1 MFDIDL
7 FIDEAA
13 ENSARKKL
21 SSMTNC
27 SPLNFSDFMKRS
39 FLTILLTKNYEGHFL
54 ARSFG
59 ALTSALCLTVV
70 YVRTCVA
77 LFVTFV
83 FLTVDTDLECV
94 QGFITGT
101 CALRL
106 LYSEKI
112 VLVRVQVWSITR
124 EMLNFRGDHRFPTHD
139 GEKSEYI
146 YSNICTYFESPL

>member
-1 MFDIDL
+1 MFPSKFLL
-7 FIDEAA
+7 FYKKKFSYNLA
-13 ENSARKKL
+13 NKKL
-21 SSMTNC
+21 WG
-27 SPLNFSDFMKRS
+27 P
-39 FLTILLTKNYEGHFL
+39 FL

-83 FLTVDTDLECV
+83 FLTVDTDLEYV
-94 QGFITGT
+94 QGFIMGT

-124 EMLNFRGDHRFPTHD
+124 EMLNFLGDHWFPTHD

-146 YSNICTYFESPL
+146 FEHMHILRKPTLTNICFLWKKYRLWTNSST

>member
-1 MFDIDL
+1 MFPSK
-7 FIDEAA
+7 FFCFY
-13 ENSARKKL
+13 KKK
-21 SSMTNC
+21 
-27 SPLNFSDFMKRS
+27 FSYN
-39 FLTILLTKNYEGHFL
+39 LLTKNYEGHFL

-101 CALRL
+101 CAFRL

-139 GEKSEYI
+139 GKKSEYI
-146 YSNICTYFESPL
+146 FERMHILRKPILTNICFLWKKCRLWTNSST